1 MDTDNKFQV
10 NWITLDSETDY
21 GRIYA
26 TCPYHLTDSTKEHKC
41 AIIERT
47 GIRGEDYI
55 LKIHGFIINDKEFEF
70 DSLEKGKRV
79 VENIFFRIS
88 ASDPDLKKPLGKQ
101 PEPDFSKAYS
111 YNMYQVMLQ
120 GTQTGNWVL
129 VYNPMMG
136 PFEPN
141 AALNLSAWLRKY
153 AEKCPGLRTSYD
165 GIWNLIKD
173 L

>member
-1 MDTDNKFQV
+1 MNIDNKFQV
-10 NWITLDSETDY
+10 NWTTLESETDY

-26 TCPYHLTDSTKEHKC
+26 VCPYHLTDFTKEHKC

-47 GIRGEDYI
+47 GKRGEDYI
-55 LKIHGFIINDKEFEF
+55 LKIHGFVVADKEL
-70 DSLEKGKRV
+70 DSLEKAKCMV
-79 VENIFFRIS
+79 QDIFFTRPTVIQVT
-88 ASDPDLKKPLGKQ
+88 PEKP
-101 PEPDFSKAYS
+101 EADFSKAYT

-120 GTQTGNWVL
+120 GTPTGSWVL

-136 PFEPN
+136 PFDPN

-165 GIWNLIKD
+165 GIWYLIKD